1 MQFWTFEALFGFLL
15 VSETVQGFLDAH
27 AGVHFKEVFEVVR
40 HSITVGE
47 ALFFGNVS
55 TERRR

>member
-1 MQFWTFEALFGFLL
+1 MESGTFAALLGFLL
-15 VSETVQGFLDAH
+15 VLEAVFGFLEAH
-27 AGVHFKEVFEVVR
+27 AGVHFKEVLEIVGY
-40 HSITVGE
+40 SITVGE